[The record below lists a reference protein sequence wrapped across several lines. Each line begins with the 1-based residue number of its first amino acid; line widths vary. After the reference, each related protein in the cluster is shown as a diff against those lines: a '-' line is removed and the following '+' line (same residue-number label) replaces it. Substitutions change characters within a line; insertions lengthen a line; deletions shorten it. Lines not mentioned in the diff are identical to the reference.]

1 MESLSFRWS
10 GRIKSMKISDDFK
23 LNVVSVRLVKEA
35 PILSDIK
42 ISNPEAA
49 VQVLGKYLCEMDREV
64 LCVVNLKSDN
74 TPINC
79 TMASMGSL
87 NQSIVSP
94 REIFKASI
102 LSNAAHM
109 LLIHNHPSGSLNPSK
124 EDIEITDRL
133 IKLTDLMEI
142 PLLDHIIVGGDE
154 AQYFS
159 MREKGIML
167 HERTVFEQDYNNLKF
182 NDSAMVAEKEK
193 SR

>member
-1 MESLSFRWS
+1 
-10 GRIKSMKISDDFK
+10 MKISDDFK

-109 LLIHNHPSGSLNPSK
+109 LLIHNHPSGSLKPSK

>member
-1 MESLSFRWS
+1 ME
-10 GRIKSMKISDDFK
+10 MNNDFK
-23 LNVVSVRLVKEA
+23 LDVVSVRLVKEA
-35 PILSDIK
+35 PIFSDVK
-42 ISNPEAA
+42 ITTPEIATW
-49 VQVLGKYLCEMDREV
+49 LIGKYLCEMDREV

-79 TMASMGSL
+79 TMASVGSL
-87 NQSIVSP
+87 NQSLVSP

-109 LLIHNHPSGSLNPSK
+109 LLIHNHPSGSLKPSK

-167 HERTVFEQDYNNLKF
+167 HRRTVFEQDYNNLKF

>member
-1 MESLSFRWS
+1 ME
-10 GRIKSMKISDDFK
+10 MNNDFK
-23 LNVVSVRLVKEA
+23 LDVVSVRLVKEA
-35 PILSDIK
+35 PIFSDVK
-42 ISNPEAA
+42 ITTPEIATW
-49 VQVLGKYLCEMDREV
+49 LIGKYLCEMDREV

-79 TMASMGSL
+79 TMESVGSL
-87 NQSIVSP
+87 NQSLVSP

-109 LLIHNHPSGSLNPSK
+109 LLIHNHPSGSLKPSK

-167 HERTVFEQDYNNLKF
+167 HRRTVFEQDYNNLKF

>member
-1 MESLSFRWS
+1 
-10 GRIKSMKISDDFK
+10 MKISDDFK

-42 ISNPEAA
+42 ISNPEVA
-49 VQVLGKYLCEMDREV
+49 VQVIGKYLCKMDREV

-142 PLLDHIIVGGDE
+142 PLLDHIIDGRHE
-154 AQYFS
+154 AQKFTI
-159 MREKGIML
+159 REKGIML
-167 HERTVFEQDYNNLKF
+167 HKRTVFEQDYNNIKF

>member
-1 MESLSFRWS
+1 MEKQEPFQL
-10 GRIKSMKISDDFK
+10 D
-23 LNVVSVRLVKEA
+23 VVSIRLVRNA
-35 PILSDIK
+35 PLFSDRK
-42 ISNPEAA
+42 ITGPKDA
-49 VQVLGKYLCEMDREV
+49 VSLVGEMLCEMDREV

-109 LLIHNHPSGSLNPSK
+109 LLIHNHPSGSLKPSK

-167 HERTVFEQDYNNLKF
+167 HRRTVFEQDYNNLKF

>member
-1 MESLSFRWS
+1 
-10 GRIKSMKISDDFK
+10 MKISDDFK

-42 ISNPEAA
+42 ISNPEVA
-49 VQVLGKYLCEMDREV
+49 VQVIGKYLCKMDREV

-109 LLIHNHPSGSLNPSK
+109 LLIHNHPSGSLIS
-124 EDIEITDRL
+124 ISDRL

-167 HERTVFEQDYNNLKF
+167 HKRTVFEQDYNNLKF

>member
-1 MESLSFRWS
+1 M
-10 GRIKSMKISDDFK
+10 IKMNNDFK
-23 LNVVSVRLVKEA
+23 LDVVSVRLVKDA
-35 PILSDIK
+35 PIFSDVKIK
-42 ISNPEAA
+42 TPETA
-49 VQVLGKYLCEMDREV
+49 VQVLGKYMCEMDREV

-79 TMASMGSL
+79 TIASMGSL

-124 EDIEITDRL
+124 EDIEVTDRL
-133 IKLTDLMEI
+133 IKLTDLMGI
-142 PLLDHIIVGGDE
+142 PLLDHIIIGGDNAE
-154 AQYFS
+154 YFS
-159 MREKGIML
+159 MREKKLMS
-167 HERTVFEQDYNNLKF
+167 HEKVHYEQDYNNLQF
-182 NDSAMVAEKEK
+182 NNSVMVAEKEK

>member
-1 MESLSFRWS
+1 
-10 GRIKSMKISDDFK
+10 MKISDDFK

-102 LSNAAHM
+102 LSN
-109 LLIHNHPSGSLNPSK
+109 
-124 EDIEITDRL
+124 
-133 IKLTDLMEI
+133 LMEI

-167 HERTVFEQDYNNLKF
+167 HKRTVFEQDYNNLKF

>member
-1 MESLSFRWS
+1 
-10 GRIKSMKISDDFK
+10 MKISDDFK

-167 HERTVFEQDYNNLKF
+167 HKRTVFEQDYNNLKF

-193 SR
+193 SRCCK

>member
-1 MESLSFRWS
+1 
-10 GRIKSMKISDDFK
+10 MKINDDFK

-109 LLIHNHPSGSLNPSK
+109 LLIHNHRRTGM
-124 EDIEITDRL
+124 
-133 IKLTDLMEI
+133 LT
-142 PLLDHIIVGGDE
+142 
-154 AQYFS
+154 
-159 MREKGIML
+159 
-167 HERTVFEQDYNNLKF
+167 T
-182 NDSAMVAEKEK
+182 
-193 SR
+193 